1 MHATT
6 DDAEAV
12 DVRCY
17 LAHGRSNSS
26 VPLWDCQVSIVS
38 TRPNFGG
45 LRYWFVCPVCSR
57 RCATLYRLKHRNGA
71 ACRVCLKLN
80 YPSQHERALD
90 RNLRRCSKLRQ
101 RLGWPPGVANGEG
114 GRPPG
119 MHRSTFTT
127 LTAEHRRLAIKVNAS
142 VSAVLGQ
149 LRSSRTRSGSCCAAE

>member
-45 LRYWFVCPVCSR
+45 SRYWFVCPVCSR
-57 RCATLYRLKHRNGA
+57 RCAMLYRPKHRDGA
-71 ACRVCLKLN
+71 ACRVCLKLS

-119 MHRSTFTT
+119 MHRSTFIA
-127 LTAEHRRLAIKVNAS
+127 LTAEHRRLAMTVNVS
-142 VSAVLGQ
+142 VAAVLEQ
-149 LRSSRTRSGSCCAAE
+149 LLSNRHRSRGRCTPV